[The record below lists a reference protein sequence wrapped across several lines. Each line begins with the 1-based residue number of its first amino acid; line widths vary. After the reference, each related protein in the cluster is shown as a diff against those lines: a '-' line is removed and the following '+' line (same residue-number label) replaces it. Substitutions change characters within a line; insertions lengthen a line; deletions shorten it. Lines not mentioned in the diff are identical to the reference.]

1 VLALD
6 VGHPMLQIFNGPLQK
21 NSNEARAGFFLSLAP
36 KINWASMLA
45 KILRSQNKRSK
56 NNLGET
62 TWARGMPLSSC
73 IELLEFEMKSSRAQS
88 KV

>member
-45 KILRSQNKRSK
+45 KIHRSQNKRSK

-62 TWARGMPLSSC
+62 TWAAWYAPVELYRTARIRDEKLASS
-73 IELLEFEMKSSRAQS
+73 E
-88 KV
+88 